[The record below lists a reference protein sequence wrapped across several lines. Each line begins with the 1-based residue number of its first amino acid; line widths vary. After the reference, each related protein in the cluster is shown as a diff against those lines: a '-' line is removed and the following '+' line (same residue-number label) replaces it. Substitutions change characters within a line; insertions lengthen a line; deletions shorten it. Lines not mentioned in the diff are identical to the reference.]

1 MRAKTERVNTICV
14 VRSRKLRVSVNTREY
29 VAICVDMKGVS
40 DETANKFSFFRNDK
54 RDLSI
59 LDLITARKHPFEK
72 N

>member
-1 MRAKTERVNTICV
+1 M
-14 VRSRKLRVSVNTREY
+14 SVNTREY
-29 VAICVDMKGVS
+29 VVICVDMESVS